1 MMEKLAF
8 TTCFKRSF
16 KPKTTRTIMTQG
28 LIIALVGISIA
39 ILLAGNLY
47 SPEPTSSDPSDTEAP
62 VTGHAWLY
70 FAVLA
75 AVAGAFYMAGSAFSG
90 MAVAG
95 FNIGYIIW
103 ITGVMYFVTG
113 FQIIGPEEL
122 AGLQF
127 WGKPTIVVTGS
138 PVIVLPGLFKIDRFS
153 RGTIQ
158 MELPDEPENIFR
170 DEDVSLTPSDKVP
183 PVRVT
188 FAQGSDVANDPLN
201 ERITAEVSVF
211 VRFRIEHFWSF
222 FVRIGDFKEAR
233 KQLSD
238 SVVSELQTE
247 LGKMTVA
254 ETFANKA
261 KVDDMLD
268 NLVRD
273 KTKNWGIQ
281 LIDVRL
287 KLIGLSHDLN
297 KAISRVAQSVA
308 DKKSAVNT
316 ADANAYTL
324 TKAGEGEANAIKAKL
339 DAESESLK
347 KRAEDLNVNGADV
360 LGARVAEAMGTSA
373 SSKVILGADGLIDIG
388 KMLAER
394 FSKK

>member
-1 MMEKLAF
+1 
-8 TTCFKRSF
+8 
-16 KPKTTRTIMTQG
+16 MTQG